1 MTPLVAAVA
10 KLLAIL
16 TVLTDIGIILFILTG
31 LAGLASKRVK
41 KLRQTVLSHVA
52 PYARILAFIVALTAT
67 SGSLFYSEV
76 AKFTPCLLCWYQR
89 IFMYPQVLLIALG
102 IIKKDKNIADYAMGM
117 SLVGGAI
124 SLYHYY
130 IQLGGNK
137 FIPCS
142 TVGYSI
148 DCSQR
153 FSLEFGYITIPIMA
167 LSAFTAIFLLMW
179 TAKRNHQT
187 S

>member
-1 MTPLVAAVA
+1 MNPMVASIA
-10 KLLAIL
+10 KLLSVL
-16 TVLTDIGIILFILTG
+16 TLLTDIGIALFLLTG
-31 LAGLASKRVK
+31 
-41 KLRQTVLSHVA
+41 VLSFISKPVSSIRNKFLLRVA
-52 PYARILAFIVALTAT
+52 PVARILAFVVALTAT
-67 SGSLFYSEV
+67 SGSLFYSEI

-89 IFMYPQVLLIALG
+89 ILMYPQVLLISLG
-102 IIKKDKNIADYAMGM
+102 ILKKDKNIADYAMGM

-148 DCSQR
+148 DCTQR
-153 FSLEFGYITIPIMA
+153 FSLEFGYITIPMMA

-179 TAKRNHQT
+179 VSKRQ
-187 S
+187 SS